1 MSIANAELL
10 VSNAERR
17 CIMHGEP
24 LIVPRI
30 SDLHHLAAGCRG
42 KIELMLADD
51 ELAEDKLIASIAGEA
66 VKAVFEQ
73 YGEISELEGVIDAF
87 TDKTT
92 VIEIGDEVPTADL
105 AASIEKIPPLKKA
118 AVKLC
123 AAAEQP
129 FEDSAYLVA
138 AAEFILEALY
148 VGNRLSK
155 YAYHGRTYF
164 KR

>member
-1 MSIANAELL
+1 
-10 VSNAERR
+10 
-17 CIMHGEP
+17 
-24 LIVPRI
+24 
-30 SDLHHLAAGCRG
+30 LAAGCRG

-51 ELAEDKLIASIAGEA
+51 ELAEDKLIASITGEA

-73 YGEISELEGVIDAF
+73 YGKISELEGVIDAF

-105 AASIEKIPPLKKA
+105 AASIERIPPLKKA

-123 AAAEQP
+123 AAADQP
-129 FEDSAYLVA
+129 FEKNAYLVA